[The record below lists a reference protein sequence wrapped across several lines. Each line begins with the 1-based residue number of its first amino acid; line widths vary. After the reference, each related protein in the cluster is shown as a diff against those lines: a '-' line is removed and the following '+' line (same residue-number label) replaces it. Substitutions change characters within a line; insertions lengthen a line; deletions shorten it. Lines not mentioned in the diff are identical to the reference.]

1 MIVIG
6 IEKKD
11 GGIEKVKTITVSQL
25 YGFIKNSNMMG
36 YIESE
41 QALIRMIK
49 KMTEGK
55 LATAVYFQFI
65 NTDAKELTFKV
76 HLKNLEN

>member
-1 MIVIG
+1 MNLT
-6 IEKKD
+6 
-11 GGIEKVKTITVSQL
+11 KTITVSQL
-25 YGFIKNSNMMG
+25 YEHIKNSNVMA

-41 QALIRMIK
+41 EALIRMIK

-55 LATAVYFQFI
+55 GATAMYFDFF
-65 NTDAKELTFKV
+65 TVDGKTLTFKI